1 MNLSRNTTIILIIL
15 LIVIGI
21 VGTYYMM
28 NWVGIDLLNNQNLVS
43 YNDNELKEY
52 VSDFVKREFGSGYK
66 PSDIFIFKDSSYYI
80 SVIETDTGRGAFEML
95 FDPDTREFKPEPG
108 PNMVWNEKY
117 GMMGKNMMGLNQ
129 IFENDYNKNQVSRKE
144 ALVYA
149 KEYLDKNEGNIEVN
163 EEGHEF
169 YGYYTFH
176 TKKDNKSYGMLSV
189 NGRTGEV
196 WYHDWH
202 GELEKII
209 AIEEHDKDENH

>member
-28 NWVGIDLLNNQNLVS
+28 NWGGIDLLNNQNLVS

>member
-28 NWVGIDLLNNQNLVS
+28 NWGGIDLLNNQNLVS

-149 KEYLDKNEGNIEVN
+149 KEYLDKNEGNINVN

-176 TKKDNKSYGMLSV
+176 TKKDNKPYGMLSV

>member
-28 NWVGIDLLNNQNLVS
+28 NWGGIDLLNNQNLVS

-176 TKKDNKSYGMLSV
+176 TKKDNKPYGMLSV

>member
-28 NWVGIDLLNNQNLVS
+28 NWGGIDLLNNQNLVS

-149 KEYLDKNEGNIEVN
+149 KEYLDKNEGNINVN

>member
-149 KEYLDKNEGNIEVN
+149 KEYLDKNEGNINVN